1 MNRRAFLGAVGSVAS
16 LGTLAYATRAGGET
30 LEVRVWFSDRAAD
43 YDDVPTR
50 IREYLGRILELGF
63 WTVDLSIGGTVPV
76 STEDGAQVT
85 RRGEW
90 PLAVAAGAI
99 GARDLRP
106 AADVNLLVTD
116 GAMTRAPTG
125 YGLPRVASVGGAR
138 HIDDLEPF
146 DDLFGGDG
154 GDSEPSAEPDPRR
167 IAPLT
172 DATRTMQVLV
182 HEVGHALGLR
192 HEHGVAFRDGDAVVA
207 TPMISAYAFGPD
219 RETDRSRCGIDYP
232 DPTGRERALSFAFS
246 SCARRELATV
256 AGRSRIANTW
266 RQS

>member
-16 LGTLAYATRAGGET
+16 LGTFAYATRAGGET

-43 YDDVPTR
+43 YDNVPDR
-50 IREYLGRILELGF
+50 IREYLGRILDLGF
-63 WTVDLSIGGTVPV
+63 WTVELSIGGTVPV

-90 PLAVAAGAI
+90 PLAIAAGAL

-116 GAMTRAPTG
+116 GGMRRAPTG

-138 HIDDLEPF
+138 YIDDLEPF
-146 DDLFGGDG
+146 DELFGGAG
-154 GDSEPSAEPDPRR
+154 GDSESGAEPDPRR
-167 IAPLT
+167 IAPMT

-182 HEVGHALGLR
+182 HEVGHALGLK
-192 HEHGVAFRDGDAVVA
+192 HEHGVAFRAGDAVVA
-207 TPMISAYAFGPD
+207 TPMISAYAFDPD
-219 RETDRSRCGIDYP
+219 HETDRSRCGTDYP

-246 SCARRELATV
+246 SCARRELAAA
-256 AGRSRIANTW
+256 AGQSRLVNSW
-266 RQS
+266 RRP

>member
-30 LEVRVWFSDRAAD
+30 LEVRVWFSNRAAD
-43 YDDVPTR
+43 YDNVPDR
-50 IREYLGRILELGF
+50 IREYLGRILNLGF
-63 WTVDLSIGGTVPV
+63 WTVELSIGGTVPV

-99 GARDLRP
+99 GARNLEP

-116 GAMTRAPTG
+116 GEMTHAPTG

-138 HIDDLEPF
+138 YIDDLEPF
-146 DDLFGGDG
+146 DELFGGDSG
-154 GDSEPSAEPDPRR
+154 SEAEPDPRR
-167 IAPLT
+167 IAPMT

-182 HEVGHALGLR
+182 HEVGHTLGLG

-207 TPMISAYAFGPD
+207 TPMISAYAFDPD
-219 RETDRSRCGIDYP
+219 HETDRSRCGIDYP

-246 SCARRELATV
+246 SCARRELAAA
-256 AGRSRIANTW
+256 AGQSRFSTPW
-266 RQS
+266 RRP